1 MTCFSRPAST
11 TAAPSAALA
20 ALTSL
25 PIKSILPPPF
35 FRPAGTTLG
44 FLHSDPLGRGPVAR
58 LCERAS
64 RFEFCSVTS
73 RSPFVA
79 LRESLLCV
87 VRQSPVRLELLPRQV
102 QVLRRKK
109 DSMKDS
115 LFSSKKE
122 DMDVTA
128 AEIDLYFG
136 WHEKVLHNGGG

>member
-1 MTCFSRPAST
+1 MNFEN
-11 TAAPSAALA
+11 
-20 ALTSL
+20 
-25 PIKSILPPPF
+25 
-35 FRPAGTTLG
+35 
-44 FLHSDPLGRGPVAR
+44 PLGRGPVAR

-64 RFEFCSVTS
+64 RFAFCSVTS

-102 QVLRRKK
+102 LRRKLERK
-109 DSMKDS
+109 KDS

-122 DMDVTA
+122 DMDVTE